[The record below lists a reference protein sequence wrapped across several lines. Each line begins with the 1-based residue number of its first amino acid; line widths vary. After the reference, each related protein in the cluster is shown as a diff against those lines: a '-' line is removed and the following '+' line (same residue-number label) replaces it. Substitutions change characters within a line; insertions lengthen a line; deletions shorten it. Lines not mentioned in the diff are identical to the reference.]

1 MFPTTVANAMFRAST
16 VGYNYIMENITRA
29 IDEIYKEILYDEEK
43 IMQGMK
49 LLASPWKNPYHAA
62 FVNGKNN

>member
-1 MFPTTVANAMFRAST
+1 MFRAST